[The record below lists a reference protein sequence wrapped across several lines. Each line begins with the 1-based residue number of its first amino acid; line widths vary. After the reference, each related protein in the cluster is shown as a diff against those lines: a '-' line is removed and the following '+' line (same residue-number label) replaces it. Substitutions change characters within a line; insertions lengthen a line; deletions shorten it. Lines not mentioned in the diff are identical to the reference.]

1 MRDPGNEVEETT
13 QFVVS
18 WFDRLADNAQS
29 RYPKVIQV
37 IMGSEFHWVNC
48 SWIETKLAHSKGERN
63 YYFYNYFFV
72 YCLILVLAFCIL
84 YEFSKRK
91 NNN

>member
-37 IMGSEFHWVNC
+37 
-48 SWIETKLAHSKGERN
+48 ETFKW
-63 YYFYNYFFV
+63 
-72 YCLILVLAFCIL
+72 
-84 YEFSKRK
+84 
-91 NNN
+91 